1 MWLLFSLLQLEEGA
15 VDLFSK
21 TVKDDGL
28 AIDLDVA
35 QKPRSISLYIQAW
48 HNQIWELGFIGFFK
62 GKESYTKTKAFVDQ
76 RKTDLAVKRVVYR
89 YEFNS

>member
-1 MWLLFSLLQLEEGA
+1 M
-15 VDLFSK
+15 FSK

-35 QKPRSISLYIQAW
+35 QKPRSISQYIQAW
-48 HNQIWELGFIGFFK
+48 HDQVWEMGFVGFFK
-62 GKESYTKTKAFVDQ
+62 GKESYTKKKAFKDHKQ
-76 RKTDLAVKRVVYR
+76 TDIAVKRVVYR

>member
-1 MWLLFSLLQLEEGA
+1 MWLYSSLLQLEQGA

-21 TVKDDGL
+21 TIKNDGL

-62 GKESYTKTKAFVDQ
+62 GKESYTKTKTFVDQ
-76 RKTDLAVKRVVYR
+76 KQTDLAMKPVVYT
-89 YEFNS
+89 YEFNL

>member
-1 MWLLFSLLQLEEGA
+1 MWLFSSLLQLEEVV

-48 HNQIWELGFIGFFK
+48 HN
-62 GKESYTKTKAFVDQ
+62 
-76 RKTDLAVKRVVYR
+76 
-89 YEFNS
+89 